1 MLLRTGNL
9 SCSQSLFQ
17 FLQCTWTHTFLLKIN
32 RFQLVRALI
41 FFFFFGTGY
50 WLLSD
55 LSSYKVTQY
64 SAPPEQTQQML
75 PAEEQQWVLS
85 RLLPIWIGCYW
96 GDSGAA
102 SQNAGNVSHLY
113 PDCIWTI
120 GFIWWVMCPVL
131 SSCADFLPASP
142 VGSVSRKAMLGTVPS
157 VSGVRQQGDQGATS
171 LFVQLCC
178 KAQDFV
184 WMVSAV
190 GVLGSGHSC
199 DMNLT
204 WERVPSLKGVEES
217 RAKQPL
223 LIELVSSTTGG

>member
-9 SCSQSLFQ
+9 SRLQSFIQ

-32 RFQLVRALI
+32 RFHWCRLLI
-41 FFFFFGTGY
+41 FIFLFFGTGY

-55 LSSYKVTQY
+55 LSSYKVIQY
-64 SAPPEQTQQML
+64 SALPEQTQQML
-75 PAEEQQWVLS
+75 PAEGQQWVLS

-113 PDCIWTI
+113 PDCIWTV

-157 VSGVRQQGDQGATS
+157 VSGVRQQGDEGATS
-171 LFVQLCC
+171 LCSCAVRLKILFERFLLWECWDQGTAAIWIRPGRGSLPWRVWR
-178 KAQDFV
+178 KAEPNSHF
-184 WMVSAV
+184 S
-190 GVLGSGHSC
+190 
-199 DMNLT
+199 
-204 WERVPSLKGVEES
+204 
-217 RAKQPL
+217 
-223 LIELVSSTTGG
+223 